1 MYDRRL
7 TKSILMPTIDIQIKD
22 ILQSGA
28 DIIVFSAHP
37 SLLAGSG
44 VSGIVHKA
52 AGPELEVFAKSLG
65 PLAPGQ
71 SVITPAFNLPA
82 KYIIHTVCPR
92 HIYGTAEEKHGLAM
106 AYRSALSLKDKAP
119 DASSIAFVSLGT
131 GVYRWPLEVAAKIA
145 VAELSKSEFETTWMC
160 VADIQ
165 TKAAYEKAYRDILCC
180 D

>member
-1 MYDRRL
+1 VVNIEVRN
-7 TKSILMPTIDIQIKD
+7 

-52 AGPELEVFAKSLG
+52 AGLELEVFSKPLG
-65 PLAPGQ
+65 PIAPGK

-82 KYIIHTVCPR
+82 KYIIHTICPR
-92 HIYGTAEEKHGLAM
+92 YIYGTPEEKRLLGL
-106 AYRSALSLKDKAP
+106 AYRSALSLKDKAL

-131 GVYRWPLEVAAKIA
+131 GVYRWPLEAAAKVA
-145 VAELSKSEFETTWMC
+145 MAELSKSEFDKTMMC
-160 VADIQ
+160 VADEI
-165 TKAAYEKAYRDILCC
+165 TAASYKAAFTEYCRVS
-180 D
+180 

>member
-1 MYDRRL
+1 M
-7 TKSILMPTIDIQIKD
+7 
-22 ILQSGA
+22 
-28 DIIVFSAHP
+28 
-37 SLLAGSG
+37 
-44 VSGIVHKA
+44 HKA

-92 HIYGTAEEKHGLAM
+92 YIYGTSEEEQLLAL
-106 AYRSALSLKDKAP
+106 AYRSALSFKDKAP

-145 VAELSKSEFETTWMC
+145 VAELDKSKFDKTMLC
-160 VADIQ
+160 VADEI
-165 TKAAYEKAYRDILCC
+165 TKYKYNVALKARSQ
-180 D
+180 

>member
-1 MYDRRL
+1 M
-7 TKSILMPTIDIQIKD
+7 SILRPTIDIRIRD

-44 VSGIVHKA
+44 VSGVVHKA

-65 PLAPGQ
+65 PIAPGQ
-71 SVITPAFNLPA
+71 SLITPAFNLPA
-82 KYIIHTVCPR
+82 KYIIHSVCPR
-92 HIYGTAEEKHGLAM
+92 YLYGTFEEESLLAM

-119 DASSIAFVSLGT
+119 DALSIAFISLGT

-145 VAELSKSEFETTWMC
+145 VTELCKSKFETTMMC
-160 VADIQ
+160 VENGQ
-165 TKAAYEKAYRDILCC
+165 TKEAYKRAHKVIYELKSR
-180 D
+180 